1 MRIALIIL
9 LTFSFGITA
18 HAEVIK
24 STADGFIIQHSA
36 TIAHE
41 DTRVFKTMTGKVGEW
56 WSPDHSFSNDAG
68 NMLIDSDCFCERWG
82 ANLVHHLDT
91 VAWIENSKVVMEG
104 GLGPLKDLGLSGTM
118 IWTLASTAD
127 GATTVSWKYHVYGY
141 TETDLVAL
149 AVAVDGVLGEQI
161 GRLVGFLGGG
171 GAK

>member
-1 MRIALIIL
+1 ML
-9 LTFSFGITA
+9 SFGITG

-24 STADGFIIQHSA
+24 SSADGFIIQHTA
-36 TIAHE
+36 TIAHD
-41 DTRVFKTMTGKVGEW
+41 DTSVFKTMTGKIGKW

-104 GLGPLKDLGLSGTM
+104 GLGPLKELGLSGTM
-118 IWTLASTAD
+118 IWTLVSTGDDVTA
-127 GATTVSWKYHVYGY
+127 VSWKYHVYGY
-141 TETDLVAL
+141 TETDLTDL

-161 GRLVGFLGGG
+161 GRLVGYLD
-171 GAK
+171 GAEAE